1 MTLNPD
7 FIFSVFFYAFAALLV
22 ISALRVITVPN
33 TVHAALFLVLAFFSA
48 SGIWMLLKAEFLS
61 LILILVYV
69 GAVMVL
75 FLFVVMMLD
84 LDLAHL
90 RRDFKKYLPLAM
102 LIGVVIILQLSIV
115 LIRGFIGTTTPV
127 NALPDVVSANNT
139 QALGYLMFT
148 DYLYAF
154 EVAGIVLLVAIIAAV
169 ALTLRKRKDVKG
181 QNIAEQVAVKAEDR
195 LRIISMDAQSNAKQD
210 LKLSSTQT
218 EKKS

>member
-1 MTLNPD
+1 MTLDPN
-7 FIFSVFFYAFAALLV
+7 FIFSAFFYAFAALLV

-33 TVHAALFLVLAFFSA
+33 PVHAALFLVLAFFSA

-115 LIRGFIGTTTPV
+115 LIRGFIGTTAPV
-127 NALPDVVSANNT
+127 NTLPDVVAANNT

-148 DYLYAF
+148 EYIYAF

-181 QNIAEQVAVKAEDR
+181 QNIAEQVAVSAKDR
-195 LRIISMDAQSNAKQD
+195 MRIVSMDAERDAKQD
-210 LKLSSTQT
+210 LKSRT
-218 EKKS
+218 KPGDPA

>member
-1 MTLNPD
+1 MTLDPNL
-7 FIFSVFFYAFAALLV
+7 IFSAFFYAFAALLV
-22 ISALRVITVPN
+22 ISALRVITVPHP
-33 TVHAALFLVLAFFSA
+33 VHAALFLVLAFFSA

-115 LIRGFIGTTTPV
+115 LIRGFIGTTAPV
-127 NALPDVVSANNT
+127 NVLPDVVAANNT

-148 DYLYAF
+148 EYIYAF

-181 QNIAEQVAVKAEDR
+181 QNIAEQVAVSAKDR
-195 LRIISMDAQSNAKQD
+195 MRIVSMDAERDAKQD
-210 LKLSSTQT
+210 LKSRTNPGDQA
-218 EKKS
+218 

>member
-1 MTLNPD
+1 MIISPD
-7 FIFSVFFYAFAALLV
+7 FIFSAFFYAFAALLV
-22 ISALRVITVPN
+22 IAALRVITVPN
-33 TVHAALFLVLAFFSA
+33 PVHAALFLVLAFFSA

-115 LIRGFIGTTTPV
+115 LIRGFIGTTAPV
-127 NALPDVVSANNT
+127 NLLPEIVLANNT
-139 QALGYLMFT
+139 QALGYVMFT
-148 DYLYAF
+148 DYMYAF

-181 QNIAEQVAVKAEDR
+181 QNIAEQVAVKAKDR
-195 LRIISMDAQSNAKQD
+195 MRIVSMDAERDAKQD
-210 LKLSSTQT
+210 LKSRANPGDQS
-218 EKKS
+218 

>member
-1 MTLNPD
+1 MTLDPNL
-7 FIFSVFFYAFAALLV
+7 IFSAFFYAFAALLV
-22 ISALRVITVPN
+22 ISALRVITVPHP
-33 TVHAALFLVLAFFSA
+33 VHAALFLVLAFFSA

-115 LIRGFIGTTTPV
+115 LIRGFIGTTAPV
-127 NALPDVVSANNT
+127 NILPDVVAANNT

-148 DYLYAF
+148 EYIYAF

-181 QNIAEQVAVKAEDR
+181 QNITEQVAVSAKDR
-195 LRIISMDAQSNAKQD
+195 MRIVSMDAEREAKQD
-210 LKLSSTQT
+210 LKSRT
-218 EKKS
+218 KPGDPV

>member
-1 MTLNPD
+1 MNLDPD
-7 FIFSVFFYAFAALLV
+7 FIFSLFFFAFAALLV
-22 ISALRVITVPN
+22 ISALRVISQFLIL
-33 TVHAALFLVLAFFSA
+33 HAALFLVLAFFSA

-115 LIRGFIGTTTPV
+115 LIRGFIGTTAPV
-127 NALPDVVSANNT
+127 NTLPDVVAANNT
-139 QALGYLMFT
+139 QALGFLMFT
-148 DYLYAF
+148 EYIYAF

-181 QNIAEQVAVKAEDR
+181 QNIAEQVAVSAKDR
-195 LRIISMDAQSNAKQD
+195 MRIVSMDAEREAKQD
-210 LKLSSTQT
+210 LKSRSNPGDQA
-218 EKKS
+218 

>member
-1 MTLNPD
+1 
-7 FIFSVFFYAFAALLV
+7 
-22 ISALRVITVPN
+22 
-33 TVHAALFLVLAFFSA
+33 
-48 SGIWMLLKAEFLS
+48 MLLKAEFLS

-90 RRDFKKYLPLAM
+90 RRDFRKYLPLAM

-115 LIRGFIGTTTPV
+115 LIRGFIGTTAPV
-127 NALPDVVSANNT
+127 NTLPDVVAANNT

-148 DYLYAF
+148 EYIYAF

-181 QNIAEQVAVKAEDR
+181 QNIAEQVAVQAKDR
-195 LRIISMDAQSNAKQD
+195 MRIVSMDAEREAKQD
-210 LKLSSTQT
+210 LKSRSNPGNQV
-218 EKKS
+218 